1 MICWSKTGNQ
11 DYLLRVVIE
20 GLPEF
25 EKFMVG
31 GLTKILGVASK
42 EFFFLPLRV
51 KAVVTRSP

>member
-1 MICWSKTGNQ
+1 MTGNQ
-11 DYLLRVVIE
+11 DYLLRVVIT

-42 EFFFLPLRV
+42 ESSFLPLRV